1 MNIFSKNMVDKET
14 VRTKL
19 IRISE
24 YLDELMPFLAHD
36 NQTLK
41 TSKEKLRNVERI
53 FQLIVDESCD
63 INAHII
69 AERGYEL
76 PEDYR
81 GSFVI
86 LGQKNVLPLPFAE
99 KISDS
104 VGLRNRIVHRYEKMD
119 IDRMLNDIKQNIGDY
134 TEYIRNIKNLLDAEK

>member
-1 MNIFSKNMVDKET
+1 M
-14 VRTKL
+14 
-19 IRISE
+19 
-24 YLDELMPFLAHD
+24 
-36 NQTLK
+36 
-41 TSKEKLRNVERI
+41 
-53 FQLIVDESCD
+53 
-63 INAHII
+63 
-69 AERGYEL
+69 
-76 PEDYR
+76 
-81 GSFVI
+81 I